1 MHRLF
6 GLGLLVLS
14 SWAIGQ
20 NCTTFTVVNAFDRKT
35 WDDIKDLQPQDFEA
49 KVGHAVVPIVSVTPD
64 FNNRV
69 LVLLEI
75 DGTKSERIEDT
86 VNLAIR
92 LARQAP
98 DGRPLAFGIFAKRSL
113 FTKSFNTDSQE
124 RAKEIAA
131 VIEDA
136 PTLGQRVALY
146 DALHNALAVFG
157 QHQPGDT
164 VLLISD
170 GFDEASGRGGS
181 EVAKEFEATGTRLL
195 VEMRQP
201 LSHVTGNFMWKPPEQ
216 DREILEHMS
225 LRSGGAYTMFNA
237 YLFDFPWRGYMIGVS
252 IPNDSQRTH
261 KWKLRLGSAV
271 TTAHRR
277 TSLNYPESLPGCGS
291 IVAKEK
297 RAPVEGERT
306 FH

>member
-20 NCTTFTVVNAFDRKT
+20 NCTAFTVVNALDRGT
-35 WDDIKDLQPQDFEA
+35 WDDIKDLGPEDFEA
-49 KVGHAVVPIVSVTPD
+49 KVGQVAVPIVSVTPD
-64 FNNRV
+64 FSNRV
-69 LVLLEI
+69 LVLLEV
-75 DGTKSERIEDT
+75 DGTKSSRIEDT
-86 VNLAIR
+86 VNLATR

-98 DGRPLAFGIFAKRSL
+98 DGKPLAFGIFAKRSL

-124 RAKEIAA
+124 RAREISA

-136 PTLGQRVALY
+136 PTLGHEVALY
-146 DALHNALAVFG
+146 DALHNALAFFG

-164 VLLISD
+164 ILLISD

-181 EVAKEFEATGTRLL
+181 EVAKEFAAAGTRLL
-195 VEMRQP
+195 AEMRQP
-201 LSHVTGNFMWKPPEQ
+201 LSHVLGNFMWKPPEQ
-216 DREILEHMS
+216 DREILEHIS
-225 LRSGGAYTMFNA
+225 LRSGGAYTMFSA
-237 YLFDFPWRGYMIGVS
+237 YLFDFAWRGYMIGVS
-252 IPNDSQRTH
+252 IPNDSRRTH
-261 KWKLRLGSAV
+261 KLKLRLGSAV
-271 TTAHRR
+271 TSAHRR
-277 TSLNYPESLPGCGS
+277 TSLNYPESLPGCGN

-297 RAPVEGERT
+297 RAPVDGERA